1 MSPAFIFTAAL
12 LCGIIIGL
20 LTPMVVAYIRDIRV
34 TVYRKHQPF
43 SPALQVIDVDVDA
56 LPDGWFDL
64 PENLRGWHEIP
75 AYTPEV
81 SSQVD
86 NLHVGRNH
94 VKHVDT
100 PPAQDW

>member
-12 LCGIIIGL
+12 LCGVIIGL

-34 TVYRKHQPF
+34 TVYRKDQPF

-64 PENLRGWHEIP
+64 PENLRGWDEIP
-75 AYTPEV
+75 GIRPED
-81 SSQVD
+81 SAPVD
-86 NLHVGRNH
+86 SLHVGRNH
-94 VKHVDT
+94 VRHD
-100 PPAQDW
+100 PPPDRSW